1 MRESSHWGNLLV
13 GRILLCGRAVFSISP
28 TYSVDLF
35 VKFGSVVI
43 TQLTSSGNGVHDS
56 GWMPSSNVYYFL
68 IPRCDFFYKCLTP
81 NLFKTP
87 ENPLPLV
94 TPITSTISFYAKTVS
109 KATSFSKKSYPKL
122 TFYSTVPPLT

>member
-13 GRILLCGRAVFSISP
+13 GKILLCGSAVFSISS
-28 TYSVDLF
+28 TYSVYIF

-43 TQLTSSGNGVHDS
+43 TQFNSSGNGVHDS
-56 GWMPSSNVYYFL
+56 GWMPSSKTSFFL
-68 IPRCDFFYKCLTP
+68 KPRCDFFYKFLAP

-94 TPITSTISFYAKTVS
+94 TPITSIISFYAKTVS
-109 KATSFSKKSYPKL
+109 KATSFSNKSYPKL